1 MREFTLEQQMT
12 GPAWRGFRI
21 VSDKRALSDI
31 LLGKDKSGGFDR
43 KVRDKAPLRVRLG
56 HRPFAPADALDP
68 ETPAAEP
75 PAEALT
81 PCANGPRAGAKSRVL
96 RPITN
101 SYSKG
106 FRPGRG
112 RRTSQ
117 PSAPS
122 RLGAAFRAGAGL
134 ALLDALCAM
143 IRPLPGRCASAWPCA
158 PPPPAPHWRAFAKI
172 LPRCAT
178 PNIFPPA
185 GAHTSPAGRMHR
197 FWRDFSGR
205 PVELDA
211 TTLRRAADLLELPH
225 DLDLEG
231 LAEALRQTRNAQ
243 TIRSPLRRRP
253 APPAMKLF
261 CDASPAG
268 ADVSRAGNNPHAD
281 VSRAGNR
288 PHAEIWA
295 FWLSDLMLAH
305 RLGWESPLP
314 MLATV
319 IAHPSLRRGGA
330 GRRPRPGE
338 PEWAQAVACGYALA
352 ASQAFAL
359 AAELSRR
366 SEKLLAVAPK
376 LRAKGAERVIEL
388 LLSDDVISPASAS
401 KLARLSDRAARR
413 LFDRL
418 IELDAVRE
426 LSGRPN
432 FRLYGL

>member
-1 MREFTLEQQMT
+1 M
-12 GPAWRGFRI
+12 P
-21 VSDKRALSDI
+21 
-31 LLGKDKSGGFDR
+31 FD
-43 KVRDKAPLRVRLG
+43 D
-56 HRPFAPADALDP
+56 

-75 PAEALT
+75 RGRGPSRSPRRRPARGGDAPSFAPTNQLLQQGFPSWARPPKAPAVGAEA
-81 PCANGPRAGAKSRVL
+81 GSD
-96 RPITN
+96 
-101 SYSKG
+101 
-106 FRPGRG
+106 
-112 RRTSQ
+112 
-117 PSAPS
+117 
-122 RLGAAFRAGAGL
+122 AAFRAGAGL
-134 ALLDALCAM
+134 ALLDNSSRRSAVRRGAAAA
-143 IRPLPGRCASAWPCA
+143 PGLARRDRLRRSGAPSRGFFRAARRRTSFPRRERTRA
-158 PPPPAPHWRAFAKI
+158 PPGACIGFGA
-172 LPRCAT
+172 
-178 PNIFPPA
+178 IFR
-185 GAHTSPAGRMHR
+185 GALSSLT
-197 FWRDFSGR
+197 
-205 PVELDA
+205 
-211 TTLRRAADLLELPH
+211 TKTLRRAADLLELPQ
-225 DLDLEG
+225 DLDLKA
-231 LAEALRQTRNAQ
+231 LAEALRQIAQ
-243 TIRSPLRRRP
+243 RENNPL
-253 APPAMKLF
+253 AAAAQASAAGMKLF

-288 PHAEIWA
+288 PHAEILA

-366 SEKLLAVAPK
+366 SEKLLAIAPK

>member
-1 MREFTLEQQMT
+1 M
-12 GPAWRGFRI
+12 
-21 VSDKRALSDI
+21 
-31 LLGKDKSGGFDR
+31 
-43 KVRDKAPLRVRLG
+43 VR
-56 HRPFAPADALDP
+56 FAPADALDP
-68 ETPAAEP
+68 QTPVAEP

-81 PCANGPRAGAKSRVL
+81 VVRKRPARKGEEPSSSPYNQLLQQGFPPWARPPIAPAVGAEAGS
-96 RPITN
+96 
-101 SYSKG
+101 
-106 FRPGRG
+106 
-112 RRTSQ
+112 
-117 PSAPS
+117 
-122 RLGAAFRAGAGL
+122 GAAFRAGAGL
-134 ALLDALCAM
+134 ALLDAALRQDPPFSGALRQRLALRAATSCAALA
-143 IRPLPGRCASAWPCA
+143 RHREDFSALRDAEHLSPG
-158 PPPPAPHWRAFAKI
+158 
-172 LPRCAT
+172 
-178 PNIFPPA
+178 
-185 GAHTSPAGRMHR
+185 GAHTSPAGRLHR

-205 PVELDA
+205 PVEPDA
-211 TTLRRAADLLELPH
+211 KTLRRAADLLELPQ
-225 DLDLEG
+225 DLDLKA
-231 LAEALRQTRNAQ
+231 LAEALRQIAQ
-243 TIRSPLRRRP
+243 RENNPL
-253 APPAMKLF
+253 AAAAQASAAGMKLF

-366 SEKLLAVAPK
+366 SEKLLAIAPK